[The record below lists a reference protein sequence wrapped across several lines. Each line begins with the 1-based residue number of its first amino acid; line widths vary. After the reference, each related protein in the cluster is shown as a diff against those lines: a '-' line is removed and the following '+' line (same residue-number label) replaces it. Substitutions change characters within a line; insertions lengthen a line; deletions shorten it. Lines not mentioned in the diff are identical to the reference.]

1 MTKQEIFDQVVELV
15 REDSATK
22 KDYLGADPT
31 PYREQI
37 REDMSDRDFVA
48 LVQRYL
54 TSFNCLHHLSF
65 RNRDE
70 QVVYGFKVRYHEGG
84 LYVTKAVAKTGLL
97 VGDKVTH
104 LDDSSVDAFA
114 KAHPDY
120 FVSKTPERQGH
131 EWVAYLAEA
140 NVVRLERSGQVLDV
154 KIGRVSQDD
163 LPKPK
168 PFVFEQLNPD
178 TVYLKME
185 NFSDNQGIADLYEQA
200 SSAMAQNKN
209 LIIDVRVNH
218 GGSDGLYYPLLPY
231 LLGAGQSLAEVVAE
245 SDDGMEILY
254 TERNVDLRL
263 AMFEEDLADSG
274 LLPEERAFLEAFRE
288 DLLAKRGQGFVRYE
302 DEDNSGADQ
311 LVGRTD
317 GPERVIVLADVTCG
331 SSGDNFVWLTSLF
344 DKVTVMG
351 RPTMGILDY
360 ANCCWADLDQFRL
373 VFPTS
378 RYQGLDTGKG
388 MTDIGILPDVHIPW
402 TPEHLERDVD
412 LEQALAFL
420 AASNQ

>member
-1 MTKQEIFDQVVELV
+1 MRKRDIFDQVVDLV

-22 KDYLGADPT
+22 KDYIGADPA
-31 PYREQI
+31 PYRELI
-37 REDMSDRDFVA
+37 REDMSDRDFVH

-54 TSFNCLHHLSF
+54 TSFNCLHHLTF
-65 RNRDE
+65 YDVTDQR
-70 QVVYGFKVRYHEGG
+70 VYGFGVRYHEGA
-84 LYVTKAVAKTGLL
+84 LYVTKAVDKTGLL

-104 LDDSSVDAFA
+104 LDGLTIDAFA
-114 KAHPDY
+114 SLHPDY

-140 NVVRLERSGQVLDV
+140 DTVTVERSGQVLEV
-154 KIGRVSQDD
+154 RIGQVSRED
-163 LPKPK
+163 LPKST
-168 PFVFEQLNPD
+168 PFVFEQLTDD
-178 TVYLKME
+178 TVYLKLE
-185 NFSDNQGIADLYEQA
+185 NFSDNKGIAELYEKA

-218 GGSDGLYYPLLPY
+218 GGSGGLYYPLLPY
-231 LLGAGQSLAEVVAE
+231 LLGAGQSLAEVMAE

-263 AMFEEDLADSG
+263 AIFEECLAASDV
-274 LLPEERAFLEAFRE
+274 LPEERASLEVFRA
-288 DLLAKRGQGFVRYE
+288 DLLAKRGQGFVAYE
-302 DEDNSGADQ
+302 DSDNSGADQ

-331 SSGDNFVWLTSLF
+331 SSGDNFVWLTRLL

-360 ANCCWADLDQFRL
+360 ANCCDADFEQFRL
-373 VFPTS
+373 IFPTS
-378 RYQGLDTGKG
+378 RYLGIDTGKG

-412 LEQALAFL
+412 LDMALDFL
-420 AASNQ
+420 ATGE

>member
-1 MTKQEIFDQVVELV
+1 MKKVDIFDQVVDMV

-22 KDYLGADPT
+22 KDYLGADPA
-31 PYREQI
+31 PYRDQI
-37 REDMSDRDFVA
+37 TEDMSDRDFVH

-70 QVVYGFKVRYHEGG
+70 QAVYGFKVRYHEGG

-104 LDDSSVDAFA
+104 LDGLAIDAFA
-114 KAHPDY
+114 SLHPDY

-131 EWVAYLAEA
+131 EWLAYLAA
-140 NVVRLERSGQVLDV
+140 ADKVTVERSGQVLEAR
-154 KIGRVSQDD
+154 IGQVSRED
-163 LPKPK
+163 LPEPI
-168 PFVFEQLNPD
+168 PFVFEQLTPD

-185 NFSDNQGIADLYEQA
+185 NFSDNEGIADLYEKA
-200 SSAMAQNKN
+200 SSAMAQSKN

-231 LLGAGQSLAEVVAE
+231 LLGDGQSLAEVVAD

-263 AMFEEDLADSG
+263 AMFEEDLADSA
-274 LLPEERAFLEAFRE
+274 LVPEERDFIEAFRA

-302 DEDNSGADQ
+302 ESETSGESQILGLSTA
-311 LVGRTD
+311 
-317 GPERVIVLADVTCG
+317 PERVVVLADVTCG
-331 SSGDNFVWLTSLF
+331 SSGDNFVWLTSLL

-360 ANCCWADLDQFRL
+360 ANCCNADFDQFRL

-378 RYQGLDTGKG
+378 RYLGIDAGRGL
-388 MTDIGILPDVHIPW
+388 TDKGILPDVQIPW

-412 LEQALAFL
+412 LDMALDFL
-420 AASNQ
+420 ATGE